1 MAGHLPGSV
10 SPRVL
15 IIGGGIGGLC
25 LAQGLRQA
33 GIDVAV
39 FDRAAPAA
47 PDRQGYGFSINRDG
61 DSALRQCLPPDLYEL
76 YRATASSAPTGDFI
90 LFTADL
96 DVIFR
101 KPLPAAVGVA
111 VNRQT
116 LHEVLLIGLGDA
128 VRFGKQFARY
138 ETQPGDLISA
148 HFADG
153 SVETG
158 HLLVGADGT
167 GSVVRSQLIPGAE
180 FDDFGRSV
188 YGKTP
193 VNDGLRAAVP
203 AEFFTGMPR
212 AKDAAGLTLGVGA
225 FVKQERFD
233 QATARLAP
241 GARLSPVPDYLRWT
255 LSLRDAGLPD
265 HQFRAAGGQELQ
277 QDAADLI
284 AGWHPALRAV
294 VEQADGPATF
304 PFGLLCARPSDS
316 WDEPTVTLLGDAIHT
331 MTPGRGEGANTA
343 LRDAALL
350 SAVLSEAAAGRTG
363 LVAAKRRYENEMLS
377 YGFAAADNSTRPFF
391 AGAQGRP
398 VLSTAGSHGSPA
410 RTASRPRNR

>member
-1 MAGHLPGSV
+1 MTGHISNSV
-10 SPRVL
+10 PPRVL

-25 LAQGLRQA
+25 LAQGLHQA
-33 GIDVAV
+33 GIDIAV
-39 FDRAAPAA
+39 FDRTASPL

-61 DSALRQCLPPDLYEL
+61 DGALRWCLPPNLYEL

-101 KPLPAAVGVA
+101 KPLPAAAGVA

-116 LHEVLLIGLGDA
+116 LREVLLIGLGDA
-128 VRFGKQFARY
+128 VRFGQQFVRY
-138 ETQPGDLISA
+138 ETRPGGLVNA

-158 HLLVGADGT
+158 HLLVGADGA
-167 GSVVRSQLIPGAE
+167 GSVVRAQLIPGAE
-180 FDDFGRSV
+180 FDDFGRAI

-193 VNDGLRAAVP
+193 VTDGLRAVLP

-212 AKDAAGLTLGVGA
+212 AKDATGLTLGAGA
-225 FVKQERFD
+225 FVKRESFG

-241 GARLSPVPDYLRWT
+241 GEQLSPTPDYLRWT
-255 LSLRDAGLPD
+255 LSQRDGGVPD
-265 HQFRAAGGQELQ
+265 HQSWAAGGHELQ
-277 QDAADLI
+277 QIAAGLV

-294 VEQADGPATF
+294 VEQADGQATF
-304 PFGLLCARPSDS
+304 PFSICCARPVDP
-316 WDEPTVTLLGDAIHT
+316 WDEPAVTLLGDAIHT

-350 SAVLSEAAAGRTG
+350 TAVLSETVTGGAG
-363 LVAAKRRYENEMLS
+363 LAAAKRRYETEMLG
-377 YGFAAADNSTRPFF
+377 YGFAAAANSAKPFF
-391 AGAQGRP
+391 AGAMRRHP
-398 VLSTAGSHGSPA
+398 
-410 RTASRPRNR
+410 

>member
-1 MAGHLPGSV
+1 MTGHISN
-10 SPRVL
+10 RVL
-15 IIGGGIGGLC
+15 IIGAGIGGLC

-33 GIDVAV
+33 GIDVTV
-39 FDRAAPAA
+39 FDRAASAV
-47 PDRQGYGFSINRDG
+47 PDRQGYGFSVNRDG
-61 DSALRQCLPPDLYEL
+61 DSALRRCLPPNLYRL
-76 YRATASSAPTGDFI
+76 YRATASPAPAGDFI

-101 KPLPAAVGVA
+101 KPLPAVGGVS

-116 LHEVLLIGLGDA
+116 LREVLLIGLGDA
-128 VRFGKQFARY
+128 VRFGTHFVRY
-138 ETQPGDLISA
+138 ETKPDGLVDA

-158 HLLVGADGT
+158 HLLAGADGA

-180 FDDFGRSV
+180 FDDFGRSI

-193 VNDGLRAAVP
+193 ITDDLRAVVP

-225 FVKQERFD
+225 FVKRESFD

-241 GARLSPVPDYLRWT
+241 GARLSSTPDYLRWT
-255 LSLRDAGLPD
+255 LSLRDSHSGPPD
-265 HQFRAAGGQELQ
+265 HQFWAAGGQELQ
-277 QDAADLI
+277 HIAAGLVAD
-284 AGWHPALRAV
+284 WHPALRAAV
-294 VEQADGPATF
+294 DQADGQATF
-304 PFGLLCARPSDS
+304 PFGIFCARPVDP
-316 WDEPTVTLLGDAIHT
+316 WDESAVTLLGDAIHT

-350 SAVLSEAAAGRTG
+350 TAVLGQAAAGGTDLG
-363 LVAAKRRYENEMLS
+363 AAKRRYETEMLD
-377 YGFAAADNSTRPFF
+377 YGFAAAANSAKPFF
-391 AGAQGRP
+391 AEAMRGHP
-398 VLSTAGSHGSPA
+398 
-410 RTASRPRNR
+410 

>member
-1 MAGHLPGSV
+1 VTGQISSGA

-25 LAQGLRQA
+25 LAQGLHQA

-39 FDRAAPAA
+39 FDCDASAV
-47 PDRQGYGFSINRDG
+47 PDRQGYGFSVNHDG
-61 DSALRQCLPPDLYEL
+61 DGALHRCLPPNLYEL
-76 YRATASSAPTGDFI
+76 YRATASAAPTGDFI
-90 LFTADL
+90 LFTAGL

-101 KPLPAAVGVA
+101 KPLPAVAGVG

-116 LHEVLLIGLGDA
+116 LREVLLIGLGNA
-128 VRFGKQFARY
+128 ARFGKQFVRY
-138 ETQPGDLISA
+138 ETRPGGLVNA

-158 HLLVGADGT
+158 HLLVGADGA

-180 FDDFGRSV
+180 FDDFGRAI

-193 VNDGLRAAVP
+193 VTSGLRAAVP

-212 AKDAAGLTLGVGA
+212 AKDAAGLTLGAGA

-233 QATARLAP
+233 QAAARLAP
-241 GARLSPVPDYLRWT
+241 GEQLSPTPDYLRWT
-255 LSLRDAGLPD
+255 LGLRDGGAPS
-265 HQFRAAGGQELQ
+265 HQFWAAGGQELQ
-277 QDAADLI
+277 QIAAGLVAD
-284 AGWHPALRAV
+284 WHPALRAV
-294 VEQADGPATF
+294 VEQADGQATF
-304 PFGLLCARPSDS
+304 PFGICCARPVAP
-316 WDEPTVTLLGDAIHT
+316 WDEPAVTLLGDAIHT

-350 SAVLSEAAAGRTG
+350 TAVLSEAAAGRTG
-363 LVAAKRRYENEMLS
+363 LVAAKRRYETEMLG
-377 YGFAAADNSTRPFF
+377 YGFTAAENSTKPFF
-391 AGAQGRP
+391 ADAM
-398 VLSTAGSHGSPA
+398 
-410 RTASRPRNR
+410 RPRSRLSRG

>member
-1 MAGHLPGSV
+1 MTGHIPDSAP
-10 SPRVL
+10 PRVL

-25 LAQGLRQA
+25 LAQGLHQA

-39 FDRAAPAA
+39 FDRVTSAV

-61 DSALRQCLPPDLYEL
+61 DGALRRCLPPNLYEL
-76 YRATASSAPTGDFI
+76 YRATASPAPTGDFI

-101 KPLPAAVGVA
+101 KPLPAGAGVA

-116 LHEVLLIGLGDA
+116 LREVLLIGLGDA
-128 VRFGKQFARY
+128 VRFGKQFLRY
-138 ETQPGDLISA
+138 ETRPGGLADA

-158 HLLVGADGT
+158 HLLVGADGA

-180 FDDFGRSV
+180 FDDSGRSI

-193 VNDGLRAAVP
+193 VTDGLRAVLP

-212 AKDAAGLTLGVGA
+212 AKDAAGLTLGAGA
-225 FVKQERFD
+225 FVKRERFD

-241 GARLSPVPDYLRWT
+241 GAQLSPAPDYLRWT
-255 LSLRDAGLPD
+255 LSLRDGGVPD
-265 HQFRAAGGQELQ
+265 HQFWAAGGQELQ
-277 QDAADLI
+277 QIAADLV

-294 VEQADGPATF
+294 VEQADGSATF
-304 PFGLLCARPSDS
+304 PFGIFCARPVDP
-316 WDEPTVTLLGDAIHT
+316 WDEPAVTLLGDAIHT

-350 SAVLSEAAAGRTG
+350 TTVLSEAGTGRTG
-363 LVAAKRRYENEMLS
+363 LAAAKRRYETEMLG
-377 YGFAAADNSTRPFF
+377 YGFAAAANSVKPFF
-391 AGAQGRP
+391 ADVMRRHP
-398 VLSTAGSHGSPA
+398 WP
-410 RTASRPRNR
+410 SRG

>member
-1 MAGHLPGSV
+1 MTGHMANGVP
-10 SPRVL
+10 PRVL
-15 IIGGGIGGLC
+15 VIGGGIGGLC

-39 FDRAAPAA
+39 FDRAVSAV
-47 PDRQGYGFSINRDG
+47 PDRQGYGFSVNRDG
-61 DSALRQCLPPDLYEL
+61 DGALRRCLPPNLYEL
-76 YRATASSAPTGDFI
+76 YLATASPAPAGDFI

-101 KPLPAAVGVA
+101 KPLPAAAGAA

-116 LHEVLLIGLGDA
+116 LREVLLIGLGDA
-128 VRFGKQFARY
+128 VRFGRQFVRY
-138 ETQPGDLISA
+138 ETRPGGLVDA

-167 GSVVRSQLIPGAE
+167 DSAVRSQLIPGAE
-180 FDDFGRSV
+180 LDDFGRSI

-193 VNDGLRAAVP
+193 VTDGLRAVVP

-212 AKDAAGLTLGVGA
+212 AKDAAGLTLGTGA
-225 FVKQERFD
+225 FVKRERFD

-241 GARLSPVPDYLRWT
+241 GERLSPTPDYLRWT
-255 LSLRDAGLPD
+255 LSLRDGGVPG
-265 HQFRAAGGQELQ
+265 HQLWAASGQELQ
-277 QDAADLI
+277 QIAADLV

-294 VEQADGPATF
+294 VEQADGSAVF
-304 PFGLLCARPSDS
+304 PFSVFCARPVDP
-316 WDEPTVTLLGDAIHT
+316 WDEPAVTLLGDAIHT

-350 SAVLSEAAAGRTG
+350 TAVLSEAAAGRTS
-363 LVAAKRRYENEMLS
+363 LPAAKRSYETGMLGH
-377 YGFAAADNSTRPFF
+377 GFAAAANSTRPFF
-391 AGAQGRP
+391 ADAMRQRPWRDLGPDADAGA
-398 VLSTAGSHGSPA
+398 L
-410 RTASRPRNR
+410 